1 MYSHHNSD
9 DEGTV
14 YYKNTDTF
22 KVTPNLATSDL
33 KAAQDSLKRI
43 AAANQTDSLKQALAS
58 QGEQGIGT
66 HRSKK
71 NGTVKSGY
79 STVKRR
85 SKCQQLIWNLFSAR
99 ESLLIPCLI

>member
-1 MYSHHNSD
+1 M
-9 DEGTV
+9 

-22 KVTPNLATSDL
+22 KVAPNQPSPDL

-58 QGEQGIGT
+58 QGSDHNIGT
-66 HRSKK
+66 HRKK
-71 NGTVKSGY
+71 SGTVKSGY

-85 SKCQQLIWNLFSAR
+85 SRRQ
-99 ESLLIPCLI
+99 